1 MQTLFQQLQSC
12 MVSVAYDASQE
23 EIQEGMVWLNA
34 AAIWVVLPLTLMYV
48 FGQRFFIEC
57 IDRSGIKE

>member
-1 MQTLFQQLQSC
+1 MW
-12 MVSVAYDASQE
+12 SVAYDASQE